1 MSQLPGATKLI
12 RAFRTFTRPGQGVGV
27 KETVIITPLALE
39 ELPGRSLH
47 TRFTSKPLASRK
59 YAIVKPIT
67 PQPTTPIFNQVHQ
80 TIEIYLRKEKKLKE
94 VLGGA
99 GVYVLFSSSALA
111 GL

>member
-1 MSQLPGATKLI
+1 M
-12 RAFRTFTRPGQGVGV
+12 FTRPGQGVGI
-27 KETVIITPLALE
+27 KESVIITPLTLE

-47 TRFTSKPLASRK
+47 TRFTSKPPASRK

-94 VLGGA
+94 VLGRV